1 MSVVKTSR
9 LISYILRHDPQSA
22 GVTLDEHGW
31 ASVSDL
37 IEGVNRTRHLTLELL
52 ERIVAEDDK
61 GRYAFNADKTKIR
74 ANQGHSVSVDV
85 ELTCAAPPA
94 VLYHGSAEKY
104 AAAIAASGLEPKTR
118 LYVHLSADRATAVK
132 VGSRHGV
139 PVVYEVD
146 AARMQAEGYE
156 FYLSVNGV
164 WLTKHVPTA
173 YLKSCEGED

>member
-22 GVTLDEHGW
+22 GVTLDAHGW
-31 ASVSDL
+31 ASVSEL
-37 IEGVNRTRHLTLELL
+37 IDGVNRTRRLTFELL
-52 ERIVAEDDK
+52 EQIVAQDDK

-74 ANQGHSVSVDV
+74 ANQGHSIPVDV

-104 AAAIAASGLEPKTR
+104 ATAIAVGGLEPKTR
-118 LYVHLSADRATAVK
+118 LYVHLSADRATAIK

-146 AARMQAEGYE
+146 AARMQADGFV
-156 FYLSVNGV
+156 FYLSANGV
-164 WLTKHVPTA
+164 WLTEHVPVA
-173 YLKSCEGED
+173 YLTQYARED